1 MAVQNFLSGGY
12 YGKLGNTVGQRWKNK
27 RTIRAYVIPANP
39 RTEKQQK
46 NRGNFGE
53 CTAKAQLALQ
63 MNYNTTLFNS
73 TTASAWNM
81 RMSTAR
87 QLQKDGKQ
95 GLDLIP
101 LCPISFT
108 PTYIITD
115 ISNVQRTNDAYYTA
129 NVEGTLP
136 SVQRSLSILVQKQNE
151 QTSETLGEFLFRG
164 GFVPGEPNTIKI
176 YNNGISL
183 TDAKIKIRVV
193 SNDETVTSDM
203 ILSQELSIG
212 ASGKQTVYLDFSNNN
227 VSRTDNEIT
236 ITSQTPSEVTVDNIV
251 GEQVTVVKGGQLV
264 TKAPESMSIIDNGG
278 FFALRIVV
286 DNDSDINKAFFGLY
300 CDVSFTDFSLESEKK
315 IYKVRDNRVEIS
327 ENNPTYT
334 ITSYTVD
341 EPDDDTVQA
350 AFHFN
355 EGLPIFGAFS
365 GSLLCGAYVAAYVDN
380 MDCTFAAMSRVG
392 NTSFTVASK
401 TKVFP
406 AKNTTCQIQFA
417 GKTIDMLGVKYTFA
431 AFTANYNNKKTFVDL
446 TDKQIFVNGV
456 PGGADAYVVKDEG
469 GNISSIE
476 STEIN
481 IRTIKLVDKSLASYT
496 INGCQNIQLS
506 LLFGAKVYSSSDI
519 DTENCYLYPA
529 NPDFDEVDAIA
540 LKFLFDFG
548 QGYTDIESV
557 ATFSFSKAD
566 PNADSYLAG
575 DNLPFP
581 IKINP
586 DFTFS
591 K

>member
-12 YGKLGNTVGQRWKNK
+12 YGKLGDTVGQRWKNK
-27 RTIRAYVIPANP
+27 RTVRAYVIPANP

-115 ISNVQRTNDAYYTA
+115 ISNLQRTNDAYYTA

-164 GFVPGEPNTIKI
+164 DFLPGEPNTIKI

-183 TDAKIKIRVV
+183 TDAKTKIRVV
-193 SNDETVTSDM
+193 SNDETISSDM

-264 TKAPESMSIIDNGG
+264 TKAPKSMSIVDNGG
-278 FFALRIVV
+278 FFAIRIVV
-286 DNDSDINKAFFGLY
+286 DDDSDINKAFFGLY
-300 CDVSFTDFSLESEKK
+300 CDISFGDFSLESEKK

-327 ENNPTYT
+327 EDNPAYT

-350 AFHFN
+350 VFHFN

-365 GSLLCGAYVAAYVDN
+365 GSLSCSAYVAAYVDN
-380 MDCTFAAMSRVG
+380 VDCTFAAMSRVG

-446 TDKQIFVNGV
+446 TDKQIFVNDGRSV
-456 PGGADAYVVKDEG
+456 AIVNLVKDG
-469 GNISSIE
+469 NGNI
-476 STEIN
+476 TN
-481 IRTIKLVDKSLASYT
+481 IVNAELSLVTIKLSDNVYTSLS
-496 INGCQNIQLS
+496 INGSQNIKLT
-506 LLFGAKVYSSSDI
+506 LLIGAMIYSSSAMFNESAVINAADPDMGTPDSMSLFFDYDYTLDPT
-519 DTENCYLYPA
+519 DTENLY
-529 NPDFDEVDAIA
+529 
-540 LKFLFDFG
+540 
-548 QGYTDIESV
+548 
-557 ATFSFSKAD
+557 TFSLSKAD
-566 PNADSYLAG
+566 ENADSYLAG
-575 DNLPFP
+575 DDIPFP

-586 DFTFS
+586 NSTFN

>member
-53 CTAKAQLALQ
+53 CTAKSQLALQ

-115 ISNVQRTNDAYYTA
+115 IYNVQKINDTYYVA

-164 GFVPGEPNTIKI
+164 DFVPGEPNTIKI

-203 ILSQELSIG
+203 ILSQELSIR
-212 ASGKQTVYLDFSNNN
+212 AAGKQTVYLDFSNNN
-227 VSRTDNEIT
+227 VSRTDNVIT
-236 ITSQTPSEVTVDNIV
+236 ITSQTASEVTVNNIV

-278 FFALRIVV
+278 FFAIRIVA
-286 DNDSDINKAFFGLY
+286 DNDTDINKAFFGLY
-300 CDVSFTDFSLESEKK
+300 CDISFTDFSLESEKK

-350 AFHFN
+350 IFHFN

-365 GSLLCGAYVAAYVDN
+365 GSLSCGAYVAAYVDN
-380 MDCTFAAMSRVG
+380 VDCTFAAMSRVG

-446 TDKQIFVNGV
+446 TDKQIFVNDGRSV
-456 PGGADAYVVKDEG
+456 AIVNLVKDG
-469 GNISSIE
+469 NGNITNIVN
-476 STEIN
+476 TELSLV
-481 IRTIKLVDKSLASYT
+481 TIKLSDNEYTSLA
-496 INGCQNIQLS
+496 INGSQNIKLT
-506 LLFGAKVYSSSDI
+506 LLIGAMTYSSSAMFNETNVINAADPGMGTPDSMSLFFDYDYTLDPT
-519 DTENCYLYPA
+519 DTENLY
-529 NPDFDEVDAIA
+529 
-540 LKFLFDFG
+540 
-548 QGYTDIESV
+548 
-557 ATFSFSKAD
+557 TFSLSKAD
-566 PNADSYLAG
+566 ENADSYLAG
-575 DNLPFP
+575 DDIPFP

-586 DFTFS
+586 NSSFN

>member
-136 SVQRSLSILVQKQNE
+136 SVQRSLSILIQKQNA

-164 GFVPGEPNTIKI
+164 DFVPGEPNTIKI
-176 YNNGISL
+176 YNSGISL

-193 SNDETVTSDM
+193 SNDETATSDM
-203 ILSQELSIG
+203 ILSQELSIV

-227 VSRTDNEIT
+227 VSRTGNEIT
-236 ITSQTPSEVTVDNIV
+236 ITSRTPSEVTVNNIV
-251 GEQVTVVKGGQLV
+251 GEQVTVVKSGQLV
-264 TKAPESMSIIDNGG
+264 TKAPESMSIINNGA
-278 FFALRIVV
+278 FFAIRIVV

-300 CDVSFTDFSLESEKK
+300 CDISFTDFSLESEKK
-315 IYKVRDNRVEIS
+315 IYKVRDNRVEMS

-341 EPDDDTVQA
+341 EPDDDTMQA

-365 GSLLCGAYVAAYVDN
+365 GSLSCGAYVAAYVDN
-380 MDCTFAAMSRVG
+380 VDCTFAAMSRVG

-446 TDKQIFVNGV
+446 TDKQIFVNNGRSV
-456 PGGADAYVVKDEG
+456 AIVSLIKDG
-469 GNISSIE
+469 NGNI
-476 STEIN
+476 TN
-481 IRTIKLVDKSLASYT
+481 IVNAELSLITIKLSDNEYTSLA
-496 INGCQNIQLS
+496 INGSQNIKLT
-506 LLFGAKVYSSSDI
+506 LLMGAMVYSSSAMFN
-519 DTENCYLYPA
+519 ENAVINAADPGMGT
-529 NPDFDEVDAIA
+529 PDSMSLFFDYDYT
-540 LKFLFDFG
+540 LDP
-548 QGYTDIESV
+548 TDIENV
-557 ATFSFSKAD
+557 YIFSLSKAD
-566 PNADSYLAG
+566 ENADSYLAG
-575 DNLPFP
+575 DDLPFP

-586 DFTFS
+586 NFTFS

>member
-12 YGKLGNTVGQRWKNK
+12 YGKLGDTVGQRWKNK
-27 RTIRAYVIPANP
+27 RTVRAYVIPANP

-115 ISNVQRTNDAYYTA
+115 ISNLQRTNDAYYTA

-164 GFVPGEPNTIKI
+164 DFLPGEPNTIKI

-183 TDAKIKIRVV
+183 TDAKTKIRVV
-193 SNDETVTSDM
+193 SNDETISSDM

-264 TKAPESMSIIDNGG
+264 TKAPKSMSIVDNGG
-278 FFALRIVV
+278 FFAIRIVV
-286 DNDSDINKAFFGLY
+286 DDDSDINKAFFGLY
-300 CDVSFTDFSLESEKK
+300 CDISFGDFSLESEKK

-327 ENNPTYT
+327 EDNPAYT

-350 AFHFN
+350 VFHFN

-365 GSLLCGAYVAAYVDN
+365 GSLSCSAYVAAYVDN
-380 MDCTFAAMSRVG
+380 VDCTFAAMSRVG

-446 TDKQIFVNGV
+446 TDKQIFVNDGRSV
-456 PGGADAYVVKDEG
+456 AIVNLVKDG
-469 GNISSIE
+469 NGNI
-476 STEIN
+476 TN
-481 IRTIKLVDKSLASYT
+481 IVNAELSLVTIKLSDNVYTSLS
-496 INGCQNIQLS
+496 INGSQNIKLT
-506 LLFGAKVYSSSDI
+506 LLIGAMIYSSSAMFNESAVINAADPGMGTPDSMSLFFDYDYTLDPT
-519 DTENCYLYPA
+519 DTENMY
-529 NPDFDEVDAIA
+529 
-540 LKFLFDFG
+540 
-548 QGYTDIESV
+548 
-557 ATFSFSKAD
+557 TFSLSKAD
-566 PNADSYLAG
+566 ENADSYLAG
-575 DNLPFP
+575 DDIPFP

-586 DFTFS
+586 NSTFN

>member
-53 CTAKAQLALQ
+53 CTSKAQLALQ

-108 PTYIITD
+108 PTYVITD
-115 ISNVQRTNDAYYTA
+115 ISNVQKTNDTYYTA

-164 GFVPGEPNTIKI
+164 DFVPGEPNTIKI

-193 SNDETVTSDM
+193 SNDETVSSDM

-236 ITSQTPSEVTVDNIV
+236 ITSQTPSEATVNNIV

-264 TKAPESMSIIDNGG
+264 TKAPKSMSIVDNGG
-278 FFALRIVV
+278 FFAIRIVV
-286 DNDSDINKAFFGLY
+286 DDDSDINKAFFGLY
-300 CDVSFTDFSLESEKK
+300 CDISFGDFSMESEKK

-327 ENNPTYT
+327 EDNPAYT

-350 AFHFN
+350 VFHYN

-365 GSLLCGAYVAAYVDN
+365 GSLSCGAYVAAYVDN
-380 MDCTFAAMSRVG
+380 VDCTFAAMSRVG

-431 AFTANYNNKKTFVDL
+431 AFTANYANKKTFVDL
-446 TDKQIFVNGV
+446 TDKQIFVNGE
-456 PGGADAYVVKDEG
+456 PSGAFACVVKDG
-469 GNISSIE
+469 SGNISSVE
-476 STEIN
+476 STELN
-481 IRTIKLVDKSLASYT
+481 IRTIKLVDKSLAAYT

-529 NPDFDEVDAIA
+529 DPDFGEVDAIT
-540 LKFLFDFG
+540 LKFFFNFG
-548 QGYTDIESV
+548 QEYTNIESV
-557 ATFSFSKAD
+557 ATFSLSKAD

-575 DNLPFP
+575 VDLPFP

>member
-12 YGKLGNTVGQRWKNK
+12 YGKLGDTVGQRWKNK
-27 RTIRAYVIPANP
+27 RTVRAYVIPANP

-115 ISNVQRTNDAYYTA
+115 ISNLQRTNDAYYTA
-129 NVEGTLP
+129 NVEGNLP

-164 GFVPGEPNTIKI
+164 DFLPGEPNTIKI

-183 TDAKIKIRVV
+183 TDAKIKIRIV
-193 SNDETVTSDM
+193 SNDETISSDM

-236 ITSQTPSEVTVDNIV
+236 ITSQTPSEVTVNNIV
-251 GEQVTVVKGGQLV
+251 GEQATVVKGGQLV
-264 TKAPESMSIIDNGG
+264 TKAPESMSIVDNGG
-278 FFALRIVV
+278 FFAIRILV

-300 CDVSFTDFSLESEKK
+300 CDISFGDFSMESEKK
-315 IYKVRDNRVEIS
+315 IYRIRDNRVEIS
-327 ENNPTYT
+327 EDNPTYT

-350 AFHFN
+350 VFHFN

-380 MDCTFAAMSRVG
+380 VDCTFAAMSRVG

-431 AFTANYNNKKTFVDL
+431 AFTANYSNKKTFVDL
-446 TDKQIFVNGV
+446 TDKQIFVNDGRSV
-456 PGGADAYVVKDEG
+456 AMVNLVKDG
-469 GNISSIE
+469 NGNI
-476 STEIN
+476 TN
-481 IRTIKLVDKSLASYT
+481 IVNAELSLVTIKLSDNEYTSLA
-496 INGCQNIQLS
+496 INGSQNIKLT
-506 LLFGAKVYSSSDI
+506 LLIGAMIYSSSEMFNENAVIDAADPDMGTPDSMSLFFDYDYQLDPT
-519 DTENCYLYPA
+519 DTENLY
-529 NPDFDEVDAIA
+529 
-540 LKFLFDFG
+540 
-548 QGYTDIESV
+548 
-557 ATFSFSKAD
+557 TFSLSKAD
-566 PNADSYLAG
+566 ENADSYLAG
-575 DNLPFP
+575 DDIPFP

-586 DFTFS
+586 NSTFNN
-591 K
+591 

>member
-108 PTYIITD
+108 PTYVITD
-115 ISNVQRTNDAYYTA
+115 VSNIKKTDDTYYTA
-129 NVEGTLP
+129 DVVGTLP
-136 SVQRSLSILVQKQNE
+136 GVQRSLSILVQKQNE

-164 GFVPGEPNTIKI
+164 DFMPGEPNTIKI

-183 TDAKIKIRVV
+183 TDAKIKIRIV

-227 VSRTDNEIT
+227 VSRTDNVIT
-236 ITSQTPSEVTVDNIV
+236 ITSQTASEVTVDTVV

-264 TKAPESMSIIDNGG
+264 TKTPESMSIIDNGG
-278 FFALRIVV
+278 FFALSIVV

-300 CDVSFTDFSLESEKK
+300 SDISFGDFSLESEKK
-315 IYKVRDNRVEIS
+315 IYRIRDNRVEIS

-334 ITSYTVD
+334 IASYTVD
-341 EPDDDTVQA
+341 EPTDDTVQA
-350 AFHFN
+350 VFHFN

-365 GSLLCGAYVAAYVDN
+365 GSLSCGAYVAAYVDN
-380 MDCTFAAMSRVG
+380 VDCTFAAMSRVG

-431 AFTANYNNKKTFVDL
+431 AFSANYANKKTFVDL
-446 TDKQIFVNGV
+446 TDKQIFVNDGRSV
-456 PGGADAYVVKDEG
+456 AIASLIKDG
-469 GNISSIE
+469 NGNITNVVNAELSLITTKLSDNTYT
-476 STEIN
+476 SLAIN
-481 IRTIKLVDKSLASYT
+481 GSQNIKLTLP
-496 INGCQNIQLS
+496 I
-506 LLFGAKVYSSSDI
+506 GAKVYSSSEMFNENAVINAADPDMGTPDSMSLFFDYDYTLDPT
-519 DTENCYLYPA
+519 DTENLY
-529 NPDFDEVDAIA
+529 
-540 LKFLFDFG
+540 
-548 QGYTDIESV
+548 
-557 ATFSFSKAD
+557 TFSLSKAD
-566 PNADSYLAG
+566 ENADSYLAG
-575 DNLPFP
+575 DDLPFP
-581 IKINP
+581 IKIDPN
-586 DFTFS
+586 FTFS

>member
-115 ISNVQRTNDAYYTA
+115 ISNVQRTNDTYYTA

-164 GFVPGEPNTIKI
+164 DFVPGEPNTIKI

-236 ITSQTPSEVTVDNIV
+236 ITSQTPSEVTVNNIV

-278 FFALRIVV
+278 FFAIRIVV

-300 CDVSFTDFSLESEKK
+300 CDISFGDFSMESEKK

-327 ENNPTYT
+327 ENDPAYT

-380 MDCTFAAMSRVG
+380 VDCTFAAMSRVG

-446 TDKQIFVNGV
+446 TDKQIFVNGE
-456 PGGADAYVVKDEG
+456 PGGANAYVIKDG
-469 GNISSIE
+469 SGNISSVE

-481 IRTIKLVDKSLASYT
+481 IRTIKLVDKSKAAYT

-519 DTENCYLYPA
+519 DTETCYLYPA
-529 NPDFDEVDAIA
+529 DPDFGEVDAIA
-540 LKFLFDFG
+540 LKFLFDFE

-575 DNLPFP
+575 DDLPFP

-586 DFTFS
+586 NFTFS

>member
-108 PTYIITD
+108 PTYVITD
-115 ISNVQRTNDAYYTA
+115 VSNIKKTDDTYYTA
-129 NVEGTLP
+129 DVVGTLP
-136 SVQRSLSILVQKQNE
+136 GVQRSLSILIQKQNE

-164 GFVPGEPNTIKI
+164 DFMPGEPNTIKI

-183 TDAKIKIRVV
+183 TDAKIKIRIV
-193 SNDETVTSDM
+193 SNDETVTTDM

-227 VSRTDNEIT
+227 LLREDNVIT
-236 ITSQTPSEVTVDNIV
+236 ITSQTASEVTVDTVV

-264 TKAPESMSIIDNGG
+264 TKTPKSMSIINNGG
-278 FFALRIVV
+278 FFALSIVV
-286 DNDSDINKAFFGLY
+286 DDDSDINKAFFGLY
-300 CDVSFTDFSLESEKK
+300 CDVSFSDFSLESEKK
-315 IYKVRDNRVEIS
+315 IYRIRDNRVEIS

-334 ITSYTVD
+334 VASYTVD

-350 AFHFN
+350 VFHFN

-365 GSLLCGAYVAAYVDN
+365 GSLSCGAYVAAYVDN
-380 MDCTFAAMSRVG
+380 VDCTFAAMSRVG

-417 GKTIDMLGVKYTFA
+417 GKTIEMLGVKYTFA
-431 AFTANYNNKKTFVDL
+431 AFSANYANKKTFVDL
-446 TDKQIFVNGV
+446 TDKQIFVS
-456 PGGADAYVVKDEG
+456 GGQGAALTYVVADG
-469 GNISSIE
+469 SGNVNAIE
-476 STEIN
+476 KSEPN
-481 IRTIKLVDKSLASYT
+481 LRTIKLVDNSKEAWL

-506 LLFGAKVYSSSDI
+506 LLFGAKVFSSSDI

-529 NPDFDEVDAIA
+529 DPNFDQVDNIA
-540 LKFLFDFG
+540 LSFFFDW
-548 QGYTDIESV
+548 QQTHTNIESV
-557 ATFSFSKAD
+557 VTFSFSKAD
-566 PNADSYLAG
+566 PNADSYING
-575 DNLPFP
+575 DDLPFP

-586 DFTFS
+586 AFTYS
-591 K
+591 E

>member
-27 RTIRAYVIPANP
+27 RTVRAYVIPANP

-115 ISNVQRTNDAYYTA
+115 ISNIQRTNDAYYTA

-164 GFVPGEPNTIKI
+164 DFIPGEQNTVKI

-193 SNDETVTSDM
+193 SNDETISSDM
-203 ILSQELSIG
+203 ILSQELSIV

-227 VSRTDNEIT
+227 VLRTGNEIT
-236 ITSQTPSEVTVDNIV
+236 ITSQTPSEVTVNNIV

-264 TKAPESMSIIDNGG
+264 TKAPKSMSVVDNGG
-278 FFALRIVV
+278 FFAIRIVV
-286 DNDSDINKAFFGLY
+286 DDDNDINKAFFGLY
-300 CDVSFTDFSLESEKK
+300 CDISFGDFSMESEKK

-327 ENNPTYT
+327 ENNPAYT

-350 AFHFN
+350 VFHFN

-365 GSLLCGAYVAAYVDN
+365 GSLSCGAYVAAYVGN
-380 MDCTFAAMSRVG
+380 VDCTFAAMSRVG

-446 TDKQIFVNGV
+446 TDKQIFVNDGRSV
-456 PGGADAYVVKDEG
+456 AIVNLVKDG
-469 GNISSIE
+469 NGNI
-476 STEIN
+476 TN
-481 IRTIKLVDKSLASYT
+481 IVDAELSLVTIKLSDNEYTSLA
-496 INGCQNIQLS
+496 INGSQNIKLT
-506 LLFGAKVYSSSDI
+506 LLIGAMVYSSSEMFNENAVISAADPDMGTPDSMSLFFDYDYTLDPT
-519 DTENCYLYPA
+519 DTENIY
-529 NPDFDEVDAIA
+529 
-540 LKFLFDFG
+540 
-548 QGYTDIESV
+548 
-557 ATFSFSKAD
+557 TFSLSKANE
-566 PNADSYLAG
+566 NADSYLAG
-575 DNLPFP
+575 DDIPFP

-586 DFTFS
+586 NSAFN

>member
-12 YGKLGNTVGQRWKNK
+12 YGKLGDTVGQRWKNK

-115 ISNVQRTNDAYYTA
+115 ISNIQRTNDAYYTA

-164 GFVPGEPNTIKI
+164 DFVPGEQNTIKI

-264 TKAPESMSIIDNGG
+264 TKAPKSMSVVDNGG
-278 FFALRIVV
+278 FFAIKIVV
-286 DNDSDINKAFFGLY
+286 DDDNDINKAFFGLY
-300 CDVSFTDFSLESEKK
+300 CDVSFGDFSMESEKK

-350 AFHFN
+350 VFHFN

-380 MDCTFAAMSRVG
+380 VDCTFAAMSRVG

-446 TDKQIFVNGV
+446 TEKQIFVNDGRSV
-456 PGGADAYVVKDEG
+456 AIVNLVKDG
-469 GNISSIE
+469 NGNI
-476 STEIN
+476 TN
-481 IRTIKLVDKSLASYT
+481 IVNAELSLVTIKLSDNKYTSLS
-496 INGCQNIQLS
+496 INGSQNIKLT
-506 LLFGAKVYSSSDI
+506 LLIGAMIYSSSEMFNENAVIDAADTDMGTPDSMSLFFDYDYTLDPT
-519 DTENCYLYPA
+519 DTENMY
-529 NPDFDEVDAIA
+529 
-540 LKFLFDFG
+540 
-548 QGYTDIESV
+548 
-557 ATFSFSKAD
+557 TFSLSKAD
-566 PNADSYLAG
+566 ENADSYLAG
-575 DNLPFP
+575 DDIPFP

-586 DFTFS
+586 NSAFN

>member
-1 MAVQNFLSGGY
+1 
-12 YGKLGNTVGQRWKNK
+12 
-27 RTIRAYVIPANP
+27 
-39 RTEKQQK
+39 
-46 NRGNFGE
+46 
-53 CTAKAQLALQ
+53 

-115 ISNVQRTNDAYYTA
+115 ISNVQRINDTYYAA

-136 SVQRSLSILVQKQNE
+136 SVQRSLSILVQKENA

-164 GFVPGEPNTIKI
+164 DFVPGEPNTIKI

-203 ILSQELSIG
+203 ILSQELSIV
-212 ASGKQTVYLDFSNNN
+212 ASSKQTVYLDFSNNN
-227 VSRTDNEIT
+227 VSRTGNEIT
-236 ITSQTPSEVTVDNIV
+236 ITSKTPSEVTVNNIV

-264 TKAPESMSIIDNGG
+264 TKAPESMSIINNGA
-278 FFALRIVV
+278 FFAIRIVV

-300 CDVSFTDFSLESEKK
+300 CDISFTDFSLESEKK
-315 IYKVRDNRVEIS
+315 IYKVRDNRVEVS

-350 AFHFN
+350 IFHFN

-365 GSLLCGAYVAAYVDN
+365 GSLSCGAYVAAYVDN
-380 MDCTFAAMSRVG
+380 VDCTFAAMSRVG
-392 NTSFTVASK
+392 NTSFTVQSK

-431 AFTANYNNKKTFVDL
+431 AFTANYSNKKTFVDL
-446 TDKQIFVNGV
+446 TDKQIFVNNGISAAIV
-456 PGGADAYVVKDEG
+456 NLIKDG
-469 GNISSIE
+469 NGNI
-476 STEIN
+476 TN
-481 IRTIKLVDKSLASYT
+481 IVDAELSLVTIKLSDNVYTSLS
-496 INGCQNIQLS
+496 INGSQNIKLT
-506 LLFGAKVYSSSDI
+506 LLIGAMTYSSSQMFN
-519 DTENCYLYPA
+519 ENA
-529 NPDFDEVDAIA
+529 VINAADPDMGTPDSMSLFFDYDYT
-540 LKFLFDFG
+540 LDP
-548 QGYTDIESV
+548 TDIENV
-557 ATFSFSKAD
+557 YTFSLSKAD
-566 PNADSYLAG
+566 ENADSYLAG
-575 DNLPFP
+575 DDIPFP

-586 DFTFS
+586 NSTFN

>member
-12 YGKLGNTVGQRWKNK
+12 YGKLGDTVGQRWKNK

-108 PTYIITD
+108 PQYIITD
-115 ISNVQRTNDAYYTA
+115 ISNIQRAGDTHYTA

-136 SVQRSLSILVQKQNE
+136 SVQRSLSVLVQKQNE

-164 GFVPGEPNTIKI
+164 DFVPGEPNTIKI

-193 SNDETVTSDM
+193 SNDETISSDM

-236 ITSQTPSEVTVDNIV
+236 ITSQTPSEVTVNNIV

-264 TKAPESMSIIDNGG
+264 TKAPKSMSVVDNGG
-278 FFALRIVV
+278 FFAIKIVV
-286 DNDSDINKAFFGLY
+286 DDDNDINKAFFGLY
-300 CDVSFTDFSLESEKK
+300 CDISFGDFSMESEKK

-334 ITSYTVD
+334 IMSYTVD
-341 EPDDDTVQA
+341 EPGDDTVQA

-380 MDCTFAAMSRVG
+380 VDCTFAAMSRVG

-406 AKNTTCQIQFA
+406 AKNTTCQIQFT
-417 GKTIDMLGVKYTFA
+417 GKTIEMLGVKYTFA

-446 TDKQIFVNGV
+446 TDKQIFINGE
-456 PGGADAYVVKDEG
+456 PGSASANVVKDSG

-476 STEIN
+476 STEVN
-481 IRTIKLVDKSLASYT
+481 IRTIKLVDKSQVVYT

-506 LLFGAKVYSSSDI
+506 LLFGAMVYSSSDI

-529 NPDFDEVDAIA
+529 DPNFDEVDAIN
-540 LKFLFDFG
+540 LKFFFNFG
-548 QGYTDIESV
+548 QEYTDIEPV

-575 DNLPFP
+575 DGLPFP

-586 DFTFS
+586 NFTFS

>member
-12 YGKLGNTVGQRWKNK
+12 YGKLGDTVGQRWKNK
-27 RTIRAYVIPANP
+27 RTVRAYVIPANP

-115 ISNVQRTNDAYYTA
+115 ISNLQRTDDAYYTA

-151 QTSETLGEFLFRG
+151 QASETLGEFLFRG
-164 GFVPGEPNTIKI
+164 DFVPGEPNTIKI

-193 SNDETVTSDM
+193 SNDETITSDM
-203 ILSQELSIG
+203 ILSQELAIG
-212 ASGKQTVYLDFSNNN
+212 TSGKQTVYLDFSNNN
-227 VSRTDNEIT
+227 ISRTGNEIT
-236 ITSQTPSEVTVDNIV
+236 ITSKTASETTVDTIV
-251 GEQVTVVKGGQLV
+251 DQQVTVVKGGQLV
-264 TKAPESMSIIDNGG
+264 TKAPESMSIVDNGG
-278 FFALRIVV
+278 FFAIRIVV

-300 CDVSFTDFSLESEKK
+300 CDISFGDFSLESEKK
-315 IYKVRDNRVEIS
+315 IYRVRDNRVEIS
-327 ENNPTYT
+327 EDNPTYS
-334 ITSYTVD
+334 IMSYTVD

-365 GSLLCGAYVAAYVDN
+365 GSLSCGAYVAAYVDN
-380 MDCTFAAMSRVG
+380 VDCTFAAMSRVG

-417 GKTIDMLGVKYTFA
+417 GKTIEMLGVKYTFA
-431 AFTANYNNKKTFVDL
+431 AFNANYNNKKTFVDL

-456 PGGADAYVVKDEG
+456 PGGASANVVKDES

-481 IRTIKLVDKSLASYT
+481 IRTIKLVDKSLATYAV
-496 INGCQNIQLS
+496 NGCQNIQLS
-506 LLFGAKVYSSSDI
+506 LMFGAKVYSSSDI

-529 NPDFDEVDAIA
+529 DLDFDEVDAIN
-540 LKFLFDFG
+540 LKFFFDWG
-548 QGYTDIESV
+548 QGYTDVESV

-566 PNADSYLAG
+566 PNADSYIDG
-575 DNLPFP
+575 DDLPFP

-586 DFTFS
+586 NFTFS

>member
-12 YGKLGNTVGQRWKNK
+12 YGKLGDTVGQRWKNK

-108 PTYIITD
+108 PQYIITD
-115 ISNVQRTNDAYYTA
+115 ISNIQRADDTHYTA

-136 SVQRSLSILVQKQNE
+136 SVQRSLSVLVQKQNE

-164 GFVPGEPNTIKI
+164 DFVPGEQNTIKI
-176 YNNGISL
+176 YNNGIPL

-193 SNDETVTSDM
+193 SNDETETTDM

-212 ASGKQTVYLDFSNNN
+212 TSGKQTVYLDFSNNN
-227 VSRTDNEIT
+227 VSRTGNEIT
-236 ITSQTPSEVTVDNIV
+236 ITSQTASEVTVNTITD
-251 GEQVTVVKGGQLV
+251 GQVTVVKGGQLV
-264 TKAPESMSIIDNGG
+264 TKAPESVSIIDNGG
-278 FFALRIVV
+278 FFAIRILV

-315 IYKVRDNRVEIS
+315 IYKVTDNRVEIS
-327 ENNPTYT
+327 ESDPTYT

-350 AFHFN
+350 VFHFN
-355 EGLPIFGAFS
+355 EGAPIFGAFS

-380 MDCTFAAMSRVG
+380 LDCTFAAMSRVG

-431 AFTANYNNKKTFVDL
+431 AFTANYSNKKTFVDL
-446 TDKQIFVNGV
+446 TDKQIFVNDERNI
-456 PGGADAYVVKDEG
+456 AFTKVVKDSG
-469 GNISSIE
+469 GNITNIVDSELQLITTKLSDNTNMPLSING
-476 STEIN
+476 SQN
-481 IRTIKLVDKSLASYT
+481 IKLT
-496 INGCQNIQLS
+496 
-506 LLFGAKVYSSSDI
+506 LLIGEMVYSSSQMFN
-519 DTENCYLYPA
+519 ENASITAADPDMSSPDVMSLY
-529 NPDFDEVDAIA
+529 FDYDYN
-540 LKFLFDFG
+540 LD
-548 QGYTDIESV
+548 YTDEETIY
-557 ATFSFSKAD
+557 TFSLSKAD
-566 PNADSYLAG
+566 PNADSYIAG
-575 DNLPFP
+575 DDIPFP

-586 DFTFS
+586 NFTFGN
-591 K
+591 

>member
-12 YGKLGNTVGQRWKNK
+12 YGKLGDTVGQRWKNK

-115 ISNVQRTNDAYYTA
+115 ISNIQRTNDTYYTA
-129 NVEGTLP
+129 NVEGNLP

-164 GFVPGEPNTIKI
+164 DFVPGEPNTIKI
-176 YNNGISL
+176 YNNDISL
-183 TDAKIKIRVV
+183 TDAKIKIRIV
-193 SNDETVTSDM
+193 SNDETISSDM
-203 ILSQELSIG
+203 ILSQELSIR
-212 ASGKQTVYLDFSNNN
+212 ASGKQTVYLDFNNNN

-236 ITSQTPSEVTVDNIV
+236 ITSQTASETTVDTIV
-251 GEQVTVVKGGQLV
+251 GQQVTVVKGGNIV
-264 TKAPESMSIIDNGG
+264 TKTPESVSVINNGG

-286 DNDSDINKAFFGLY
+286 DNDSDINKAFFGMF
-300 CDVSFTDFSLESEKK
+300 CDISFTDFSLESEKK
-315 IYKVRDNRVEIS
+315 IYKISDNRVEIS
-327 ENNPTYT
+327 EDNPAYT

-350 AFHFN
+350 TFHFN
-355 EGLPIFGAFS
+355 EGSPIFGAFS
-365 GSLLCGAYVAAYVDN
+365 GSLSCGAYVAAYVDN
-380 MDCTFAAMSRVG
+380 VDCTFAAMSRVG

-417 GKTIDMLGVKYTFA
+417 GKTIDMYGVKYTFA

-446 TDKQIFVNGV
+446 TDKQIFVNDGRSV
-456 PGGADAYVVKDEG
+456 AMVNLIKDG
-469 GNISSIE
+469 NGNITNIVNAELSLVTTKLSDNE
-476 STEIN
+476 YTSLAIN
-481 IRTIKLVDKSLASYT
+481 GSQNIKLT
-496 INGCQNIQLS
+496 
-506 LLFGAKVYSSSDI
+506 LLIGAMIYSSSEMFNENAVINAADPGMGTPDSMSLFFDYDYTLDPT
-519 DTENCYLYPA
+519 DTENLY
-529 NPDFDEVDAIA
+529 
-540 LKFLFDFG
+540 
-548 QGYTDIESV
+548 
-557 ATFSFSKAD
+557 TFSLSKAD
-566 PNADSYLAG
+566 ENADSYLAG
-575 DNLPFP
+575 DDLTFP

-586 DFTFS
+586 NFTFS

>member
-27 RTIRAYVIPANP
+27 RTVRAYVIPANP

-115 ISNVQRTNDAYYTA
+115 ISNVQRTNDTYYTA
-129 NVEGTLP
+129 NAEGNLP

-164 GFVPGEPNTIKI
+164 DFVPGEPNTIKI

-193 SNDETVTSDM
+193 SNDETVSSDM

-227 VSRTDNEIT
+227 VARTGNEIT
-236 ITSQTPSEVTVDNIV
+236 ITSQTPSEVTVDTIV
-251 GEQVTVVKGGQLV
+251 DQQVTVIKGGNVV
-264 TKAPESMSIIDNGG
+264 TKTPESVSIIDNGG
-278 FFALRIVV
+278 FFAIRIVV
-286 DNDSDINKAFFGLY
+286 DNDNNIDKAFFGLY
-300 CDVSFTDFSLESEKK
+300 CDISFTDLSLESEKK

-327 ENNPTYT
+327 EDNPAYT

-350 AFHFN
+350 VFHFN
-355 EGLPIFGAFS
+355 EGSPIFGAFS
-365 GSLLCGAYVAAYVDN
+365 GSLSCGAYVAAYVDN
-380 MDCTFAAMSRVG
+380 VDCTFAAMSRVG

-417 GKTIDMLGVKYTFA
+417 GKTIDMYGVKYTFA

-446 TDKQIFVNGV
+446 TDKQIFVNDGRSV
-456 PGGADAYVVKDEG
+456 AIVNLVKD
-469 GNISSIE
+469 GNS
-476 STEIN
+476 N
-481 IRTIKLVDKSLASYT
+481 ITNIVDAELSLVTIKLSDNKVTSLA
-496 INGCQNIQLS
+496 INGSQNIKLTLLIGAMIYPSSGMFNENAVIDAADPDMGTPDSMS
-506 LLFGAKVYSSSDI
+506 LFFDYDYTLTPT
-519 DTENCYLYPA
+519 DTENLY
-529 NPDFDEVDAIA
+529 
-540 LKFLFDFG
+540 
-548 QGYTDIESV
+548 
-557 ATFSFSKAD
+557 TFSLSKANE
-566 PNADSYLAG
+566 NADSYLAG
-575 DNLPFP
+575 DGLPFP

-586 DFTFS
+586 NFTFS

>member
-115 ISNVQRTNDAYYTA
+115 ISNVQRTNDTYYTA

-164 GFVPGEPNTIKI
+164 DFVPGEPNTIKI

-236 ITSQTPSEVTVDNIV
+236 ITSQTPSEVTVNNIV

-278 FFALRIVV
+278 FFAIRIVV

-300 CDVSFTDFSLESEKK
+300 CDISFGDFSMESEKK

-327 ENNPTYT
+327 ENDPAYT

-380 MDCTFAAMSRVG
+380 VDCTFAAMSRVG

-446 TDKQIFVNGV
+446 TDKQIFVNGE
-456 PGGADAYVVKDEG
+456 PGGANAYVIKDG
-469 GNISSIE
+469 SGNISSVE

-481 IRTIKLVDKSLASYT
+481 IRTIKLVDKSKAAYT

-519 DTENCYLYPA
+519 DTETCYLYPA
-529 NPDFDEVDAIA
+529 DPDFGEVDAIA
-540 LKFLFDFG
+540 LKFLFDFE

-557 ATFSFSKAD
+557 ATFSLSKAD

-575 DNLPFP
+575 DDLPFP

-586 DFTFS
+586 NFTFS

>member
-12 YGKLGNTVGQRWKNK
+12 YGKLGDTVGQRWKNK

-115 ISNVQRTNDAYYTA
+115 ISNIQRTNDTYYTA
-129 NVEGTLP
+129 NVEGNLP

-164 GFVPGEPNTIKI
+164 DFMPGEPNTIKI
-176 YNNGISL
+176 YNNDISL
-183 TDAKIKIRVV
+183 TDAKIKIRIV
-193 SNDETVTSDM
+193 SNDETISSDM
-203 ILSQELSIG
+203 ILSQELSIR
-212 ASGKQTVYLDFSNNN
+212 ASGKQTVYLDFNNNN

-236 ITSQTPSEVTVDNIV
+236 ITSQTASETTVDTIV
-251 GEQVTVVKGGQLV
+251 GQQVTVVKGGNIV
-264 TKAPESMSIIDNGG
+264 TKTPESVSVINNGG

-286 DNDSDINKAFFGLY
+286 DNDSDINKAFFGMF
-300 CDVSFTDFSLESEKK
+300 CDISFTDFSLESEKK
-315 IYKVRDNRVEIS
+315 IYKISDNRVEIS
-327 ENNPTYT
+327 EDNPAYT

-350 AFHFN
+350 TFHFN
-355 EGLPIFGAFS
+355 EGSPIFGAFS
-365 GSLLCGAYVAAYVDN
+365 GSLSCGAYVAAYVDN
-380 MDCTFAAMSRVG
+380 VDCTFAAMSRVG

-417 GKTIDMLGVKYTFA
+417 GKTIDMYGVKYTFA

-446 TDKQIFVNGV
+446 TDKQIFVNDGRSV
-456 PGGADAYVVKDEG
+456 AMVNLIKDG
-469 GNISSIE
+469 NGNITNIVNAELSLVTTKLSDNE
-476 STEIN
+476 YTSLAIN
-481 IRTIKLVDKSLASYT
+481 GSQNIKLT
-496 INGCQNIQLS
+496 
-506 LLFGAKVYSSSDI
+506 LLIGAMIYSSSEMFNENAVINAADPGMGTPDSMSLFFDYDYTLDPT
-519 DTENCYLYPA
+519 DTENLY
-529 NPDFDEVDAIA
+529 
-540 LKFLFDFG
+540 
-548 QGYTDIESV
+548 
-557 ATFSFSKAD
+557 TFSLSKAD
-566 PNADSYLAG
+566 ENADSYLAG
-575 DNLPFP
+575 DDLTFP

-586 DFTFS
+586 NFTFS

>member
-12 YGKLGNTVGQRWKNK
+12 YGKLGDTVGQRWKNK

-115 ISNVQRTNDAYYTA
+115 ISNIQRADETHYTA

-151 QTSETLGEFLFRG
+151 QTSETLGEFLFKG
-164 GFVPGEPNTIKI
+164 DFVPGEPNTIKI

-183 TDAKIKIRVV
+183 TDAKIKIRIV
-193 SNDETVTSDM
+193 SNDETVSSDM

-212 ASGKQTVYLDFSNNN
+212 ASGKQTIYLDFSNNN

-264 TKAPESMSIIDNGG
+264 TKAPESMSVIDNGG

-327 ENNPTYT
+327 EDNPTYT
-334 ITSYTVD
+334 VMSYTVD

-350 AFHFN
+350 VFHFN

-365 GSLLCGAYVAAYVDN
+365 GSLSCGAYVAAYVDN
-380 MDCTFAAMSRVG
+380 VDCTFAAMSRVG

-446 TDKQIFVNGV
+446 TDKQIFINGE
-456 PGGADAYVVKDEG
+456 PGGASAKVVKDG
-469 GNISSIE
+469 SGNISSIE
-476 STEIN
+476 STEAN
-481 IRTIKLVDKSLASYT
+481 IRTIKLVDKSLAAYT

-506 LLFGAKVYSSSDI
+506 LLFGTKVYSSSDI

-529 NPDFDEVDAIA
+529 DPDFGEVDAIN
-540 LKFLFDFG
+540 LNFFFDWA

-557 ATFSFSKAD
+557 ATFSLSKAD

-586 DFTFS
+586 NFTFS

>member
-12 YGKLGNTVGQRWKNK
+12 YGKLGDTVGQRWKNK
-27 RTIRAYVIPANP
+27 RTVRAYVIPANP

-115 ISNVQRTNDAYYTA
+115 ISNVQRTNDTYYTA
-129 NVEGTLP
+129 NVEGNLP

-164 GFVPGEPNTIKI
+164 NFVPGEPNTIQI

-193 SNDETVTSDM
+193 SNDETIANDM
-203 ILSQELSIG
+203 ILSQELSIV

-251 GEQVTVVKGGQLV
+251 GEQVTVVKGGNIV
-264 TKAPESMSIIDNGG
+264 TKTPKSVSIIDNGG
-278 FFALRIVV
+278 LFALRIIV
-286 DNDSDINKAFFGLY
+286 DDDRDINKAFFGMF
-300 CDVSFTDFSLESEKK
+300 CDISFSDFSLESEKK

-327 ENNPTYT
+327 EDNPAYT

-350 AFHFN
+350 VFHFN
-355 EGLPIFGAFS
+355 EGSPVFGAFS
-365 GSLLCGAYVAAYVDN
+365 GSLSCGAYVAAYVDN
-380 MDCTFAAMSRVG
+380 VDCTFAAMSRVG

-417 GKTIDMLGVKYTFA
+417 GKTIDMYGVKYTFA
-431 AFTANYNNKKTFVDL
+431 AFSANYNNKKTFVDL
-446 TDKQIFVNGV
+446 TDKQIFVNDGRSV
-456 PGGADAYVVKDEG
+456 AIVNLVKDG
-469 GNISSIE
+469 NGNITNIVD
-476 STEIN
+476 TELSLV
-481 IRTIKLVDKSLASYT
+481 TIKLSDNKVTSLA
-496 INGCQNIQLS
+496 INGSQNIKLT
-506 LLFGAKVYSSSDI
+506 LLIGAMIYSSSEMFNENAVI
-519 DTENCYLYPA
+519 DAADPDMGTPDSMSLFFDYDYTLTPTNTESLY
-529 NPDFDEVDAIA
+529 
-540 LKFLFDFG
+540 
-548 QGYTDIESV
+548 
-557 ATFSFSKAD
+557 TFSLSKAD
-566 PNADSYLAG
+566 ENADSYLDG
-575 DNLPFP
+575 NDLQFP

-586 DFTFS
+586 NFTFS

>member
-12 YGKLGNTVGQRWKNK
+12 YGKLGDTVGQRWKNK

-108 PTYIITD
+108 PQYIITD
-115 ISNVQRTNDAYYTA
+115 ISNIQRADDTHYTA

-136 SVQRSLSILVQKQNE
+136 SVQRSLSVLVQKQNE

-164 GFVPGEPNTIKI
+164 DFVPGDPNTIKI

-193 SNDETVTSDM
+193 SNDETETTDM
-203 ILSQELSIG
+203 ILSQELTIR
-212 ASGKQTVYLDFSNNN
+212 ASGKQTVYIDFSNNN
-227 VSRTDNEIT
+227 VSRAGNEIT
-236 ITSQTPSEVTVDNIV
+236 ITSQTASEVTVNTVTD
-251 GEQVTVVKGGQLV
+251 EQVTVIKGGQLV
-264 TKAPESMSIIDNGG
+264 TKAPESVSIIDNGG
-278 FFALRIVV
+278 FFALRILV

-300 CDVSFTDFSLESEKK
+300 CDISFGDLSLESEKK

-327 ENNPTYT
+327 ESDPTYT

-350 AFHFN
+350 VFHFN

-365 GSLLCGAYVAAYVDN
+365 GSLLCGAYVAAYVN
-380 MDCTFAAMSRVG
+380 NVDCNFSAMSRVG
-392 NTSFTVASK
+392 KTSFTVMSK

-406 AKNTTCQIQFA
+406 AKNDTCQIQFA

-446 TDKQIFVNGV
+446 TDKQIFVNSGV
-456 PGGADAYVVKDEG
+456 GTALTYTVRDGG
-469 GNISSIE
+469 GNISGVVS
-476 STEIN
+476 SDVN
-481 IRTIKLVDKSLASYT
+481 IPTIKLVDNSKDAWL
-496 INGCQNIQLS
+496 INGCQNIKLNLQIDGQN
-506 LLFGAKVYSSSDI
+506 FSSSEI
-519 DTENCYLYPA
+519 DGENSYLYPSDGEGGS
-529 NPDFDEVDAIA
+529 PDAIY
-540 LKFLFDFG
+540 LVFNFDVG
-548 QGYTDIESV
+548 QDYTDTESIV
-557 ATFSFSKAD
+557 TFNFSKAD
-566 PNADSYLAG
+566 ANTNSYLNG
-575 DNLPFP
+575 DDLPFP

-586 DFTFS
+586 NFNYGS
-591 K
+591 

>member
-27 RTIRAYVIPANP
+27 RTVRAYVIPANP

-115 ISNVQRTNDAYYTA
+115 ISNIQRTNDTYYTA

-164 GFVPGEPNTIKI
+164 DFVPGEPNTIKI

-203 ILSQELSIG
+203 ILSQELAIG

-236 ITSQTPSEVTVDNIV
+236 ITSQTPSEVTVNNII

-278 FFALRIVV
+278 FFAIRIVV

-300 CDVSFTDFSLESEKK
+300 CDISFTDFSLESEKK

-327 ENNPTYT
+327 ENNPAYT

-350 AFHFN
+350 VFHFN

-380 MDCTFAAMSRVG
+380 VDCTFAAMSRVG

-446 TDKQIFVNGV
+446 TDKQIFVNDGRSKAFV
-456 PGGADAYVVKDEG
+456 YVVKDGG
-469 GNISSIE
+469 GNITNIVNSELEIITTKLSNNTNMPLSING
-476 STEIN
+476 SQN
-481 IRTIKLVDKSLASYT
+481 IKLT
-496 INGCQNIQLS
+496 
-506 LLFGAKVYSSSDI
+506 LLIGAMTYSSSQMFN
-519 DTENCYLYPA
+519 ENA
-529 NPDFDEVDAIA
+529 SITAADPDMGSPDVMSLFFDYDYQ
-540 LKFLFDFG
+540 L
-548 QGYTDIESV
+548 GYTDEELLY
-557 ATFSFSKAD
+557 TFSLSKAD
-566 PNADSYLAG
+566 PNADSYIAG
-575 DNLPFP
+575 NDIPFP

>member
-115 ISNVQRTNDAYYTA
+115 ISNVQRTNDTYYTA

-136 SVQRSLSILVQKQNE
+136 SVQRSLSILVQKENA

-164 GFVPGEPNTIKI
+164 DFVPGEQNTIKI

-193 SNDETVTSDM
+193 SNDETTSSDM
-203 ILSQELSIG
+203 ILSQELSIV

-227 VSRTDNEIT
+227 VSRADNVIT
-236 ITSQTPSEVTVDNIV
+236 ITSQTASEVTVDNIV

-278 FFALRIVV
+278 FFAIRIVV
-286 DNDSDINKAFFGLY
+286 DNDTDINKAFFGLY

-315 IYKVRDNRVEIS
+315 IYKVRDNRVEFS
-327 ENNPTYT
+327 EDNPTYT

-341 EPDDDTVQA
+341 EPDDDTMQA

-365 GSLLCGAYVAAYVDN
+365 GSLSCGAYVAAYVGN
-380 MDCTFAAMSRVG
+380 VDCTFAAMSRVG

-446 TDKQIFVNGV
+446 TDKQIFVNDGRNV
-456 PGGADAYVVKDEG
+456 AIVNLIKDG
-469 GNISSIE
+469 NGNI
-476 STEIN
+476 TN
-481 IRTIKLVDKSLASYT
+481 IVNAELSLVTIKLSDNEYTSLA
-496 INGCQNIQLS
+496 INGSQNIKLT
-506 LLFGAKVYSSSDI
+506 LLIGAMIYSSSAMFNENAVINAADPGMGTPDSMSLFFDYDYTLDPT
-519 DTENCYLYPA
+519 DTENIY
-529 NPDFDEVDAIA
+529 
-540 LKFLFDFG
+540 
-548 QGYTDIESV
+548 
-557 ATFSFSKAD
+557 TFSLSKAD
-566 PNADSYLAG
+566 ENADSYLAG
-575 DNLPFP
+575 DDIPFP

-586 DFTFS
+586 NSTFS

>member
-12 YGKLGNTVGQRWKNK
+12 YGKLGDTVGQRWKNK

-115 ISNVQRTNDAYYTA
+115 ISNIQRTNDTYYTA
-129 NVEGTLP
+129 NVEGNLP

-164 GFVPGEPNTIKI
+164 DFMPGEPNTIKI
-176 YNNGISL
+176 YNNDISL
-183 TDAKIKIRVV
+183 TDAKIKIRIV
-193 SNDETVTSDM
+193 SNDETISSDM
-203 ILSQELSIG
+203 ILSQELSIR
-212 ASGKQTVYLDFSNNN
+212 ASGKQTVYLDFNNNN

-236 ITSQTPSEVTVDNIV
+236 ITSQTASETTVDTIV
-251 GEQVTVVKGGQLV
+251 GQQVTVVKGGNIV
-264 TKAPESMSIIDNGG
+264 TKTPESVSVINNGG

-286 DNDSDINKAFFGLY
+286 DNDSDINKAFFGMF
-300 CDVSFTDFSLESEKK
+300 CDISFTDFSLESEKK
-315 IYKVRDNRVEIS
+315 IYKVSDNRVEIS
-327 ENNPTYT
+327 EDNPTYT

-350 AFHFN
+350 TFHFN
-355 EGLPIFGAFS
+355 EGSPIFGAFS
-365 GSLLCGAYVAAYVDN
+365 GSLSCGAYVAAYVDN
-380 MDCTFAAMSRVG
+380 VDCTFAAMSRVG

-417 GKTIDMLGVKYTFA
+417 GKTIDMYGVKYTFA

-446 TDKQIFVNGV
+446 TDKQIFVNDGRSV
-456 PGGADAYVVKDEG
+456 AMVNLIKDG
-469 GNISSIE
+469 NGNITNIVNAELSLVTTKLSDNE
-476 STEIN
+476 YTSLAIN
-481 IRTIKLVDKSLASYT
+481 GSQNIKLT
-496 INGCQNIQLS
+496 
-506 LLFGAKVYSSSDI
+506 LLIGAMIYSSSEMFNENAVINAADPGMGTPDSMSLFFDYDYTLDPT
-519 DTENCYLYPA
+519 DTENLY
-529 NPDFDEVDAIA
+529 
-540 LKFLFDFG
+540 
-548 QGYTDIESV
+548 
-557 ATFSFSKAD
+557 TFSLSKAD
-566 PNADSYLAG
+566 ENADSYLAG
-575 DNLPFP
+575 DDLTFP

-586 DFTFS
+586 NFTFS

>member
-27 RTIRAYVIPANP
+27 RTVRAYVIPANP

-115 ISNVQRTNDAYYTA
+115 ISNLQRTNDTYYTA

-164 GFVPGEPNTIKI
+164 DFLPGEPNTIKI

-193 SNDETVTSDM
+193 SNDETISSDM

-227 VSRTDNEIT
+227 VLRTNSEIT
-236 ITSQTPSEVTVDNIV
+236 ITSQTPSEVTVNNIV

-264 TKAPESMSIIDNGG
+264 TKTPKSMSVVDNGG
-278 FFALRIVV
+278 FFAIRIVI
-286 DNDSDINKAFFGLY
+286 DDDSDINKAFFGLY
-300 CDVSFTDFSLESEKK
+300 CDISFGDFSMESEKK

-327 ENNPTYT
+327 ENNPAYT

-380 MDCTFAAMSRVG
+380 VDCTFAAMSRVG

-446 TDKQIFVNGV
+446 TDKQIFVNGE
-456 PGGADAYVVKDEG
+456 PGGANAYVVKDG
-469 GNISSIE
+469 SGNISSVE

-481 IRTIKLVDKSLASYT
+481 IRTIKLVDKSLSAYT

-506 LLFGAKVYSSSDI
+506 LLFGAMVYSSSDI

-529 NPDFDEVDAIA
+529 NQDFDEVDSIA
-540 LKFLFDFG
+540 LKFFFDW
-548 QGYTDIESV
+548 QQVHTDIEPV
-557 ATFSFSKAD
+557 VNFSLSKAD

-586 DFTFS
+586 NFTFGN
-591 K
+591 

>member
-12 YGKLGNTVGQRWKNK
+12 YGKLGDTVGQRWKNK

-115 ISNVQRTNDAYYTA
+115 ISNVQRINDTYYAA

-136 SVQRSLSILVQKQNE
+136 SVQRSLSILVQKENA

-164 GFVPGEPNTIKI
+164 DFVPGEPNTIKI

-203 ILSQELSIG
+203 ILSQELSIV
-212 ASGKQTVYLDFSNNN
+212 ASSKQTVYLDFSNNN
-227 VSRTDNEIT
+227 VSRTGNEIT
-236 ITSQTPSEVTVDNIV
+236 ITSKTPSEVTVNNIV

-264 TKAPESMSIIDNGG
+264 TKAPESMSIINNGA
-278 FFALRIVV
+278 FFAIRIVV

-300 CDVSFTDFSLESEKK
+300 CDISFTDFSLESEKK
-315 IYKVRDNRVEIS
+315 IYKVRDNRVEVS

-350 AFHFN
+350 IFHFN

-365 GSLLCGAYVAAYVDN
+365 GSLSCGAYVAAYVDN
-380 MDCTFAAMSRVG
+380 VDCTFAAMSRVG
-392 NTSFTVASK
+392 NTSFTVQSK

-431 AFTANYNNKKTFVDL
+431 AFTANYSNKKTFVDL
-446 TDKQIFVNGV
+446 TDKQIFVNNGISAAIV
-456 PGGADAYVVKDEG
+456 NLIKDG
-469 GNISSIE
+469 NGNI
-476 STEIN
+476 TN
-481 IRTIKLVDKSLASYT
+481 IVDAELSLVTIKLSDNVYTSLS
-496 INGCQNIQLS
+496 INGSQNIKLT
-506 LLFGAKVYSSSDI
+506 LLIGAMTYSSSQMFN
-519 DTENCYLYPA
+519 ENA
-529 NPDFDEVDAIA
+529 VINAADPDMGTPDSMSLFFDYDYT
-540 LKFLFDFG
+540 LDP
-548 QGYTDIESV
+548 TDIENV
-557 ATFSFSKAD
+557 YTFSLSKAD
-566 PNADSYLAG
+566 ENADSYLAG
-575 DNLPFP
+575 DDIPFP

-586 DFTFS
+586 NSTFN

>member
-12 YGKLGNTVGQRWKNK
+12 YGKLGDTVGQRWKNK
-27 RTIRAYVIPANP
+27 RTVRAYVIPANP

-101 LCPISFT
+101 LCPLSFT

-115 ISNVQRTNDAYYTA
+115 ISNLQRTNDTYYTA
-129 NVEGTLP
+129 NVEGILP

-164 GFVPGEPNTIKI
+164 DFVPGEQNTIQI

-193 SNDETVTSDM
+193 SNDETISSDM

-227 VSRTDNEIT
+227 VSRTDNVIT
-236 ITSQTPSEVTVDNIV
+236 ITSQTASEVTVDTVV

-264 TKAPESMSIIDNGG
+264 TKTPESMSVIDNGG

-286 DNDSDINKAFFGLY
+286 DADSDINKAFFGLY
-300 CDVSFTDFSLESEKK
+300 CDISFGDFSLESEKK
-315 IYKVRDNRVEIS
+315 IYRVSDNRVEIS

-341 EPDDDTVQA
+341 VPDDDTVQA
-350 AFHFN
+350 IFHFN

-380 MDCTFAAMSRVG
+380 VDCTFAAMSRVG

-446 TDKQIFVNGV
+446 TDKQIFISGE
-456 PGGADAYVVKDEG
+456 PGGAIAYVVKDGG
-469 GNISSIE
+469 GNISSVE

-481 IRTIKLVDKSLASYT
+481 IRTIKLVDKSLAAYT
-496 INGCQNIQLS
+496 INRCQNIQLS

-519 DTENCYLYPA
+519 DTENCYLHPA
-529 NPDFDEVDAIA
+529 DPDFDEVDCID
-540 LKFLFDFG
+540 LKFFFDW
-548 QGYTDIESV
+548 QQEHTDIESV

-566 PNADSYLAG
+566 PNTDSYLAG
-575 DNLPFP
+575 DDLPFP

-586 DFTFS
+586 DFTFN

>member
-12 YGKLGNTVGQRWKNK
+12 YGKLGDTVGQRWKNK
-27 RTIRAYVIPANP
+27 RTVRAYVIPANP

-115 ISNVQRTNDAYYTA
+115 ISNLQRTNDTYYTA

-164 GFVPGEPNTIKI
+164 DFIPGEQNTIQI

-193 SNDETVTSDM
+193 SNDETVTNDM

-227 VSRTDNEIT
+227 VSRTGNEIT
-236 ITSQTPSEVTVDNIV
+236 ITSQTPSEMTVDTIV
-251 GEQVTVVKGGQLV
+251 DQQVTVIKGGNVV
-264 TKAPESMSIIDNGG
+264 TKTPESVSIIDNGG
-278 FFALRIVV
+278 FFAMRIVV
-286 DNDSDINKAFFGLY
+286 DNDNNINKAFFGLY
-300 CDVSFTDFSLESEKK
+300 CDISFTDLSLESEKK

-327 ENNPTYT
+327 EDNPAYT

-350 AFHFN
+350 VFHFN
-355 EGLPIFGAFS
+355 EGSPIFGAFS
-365 GSLLCGAYVAAYVDN
+365 GSLSCGAYVAAYVDN
-380 MDCTFAAMSRVG
+380 VDCTFAAMSRVG

-417 GKTIDMLGVKYTFA
+417 GKTIDMYGVKYTFA

-446 TDKQIFVNGV
+446 TDKQIFVNDGRSV
-456 PGGADAYVVKDEG
+456 AIVNLVKDG
-469 GNISSIE
+469 NGNITNIVDAELSLVTMKLSDNE
-476 STEIN
+476 YTSLAIN
-481 IRTIKLVDKSLASYT
+481 GSQNIKLT
-496 INGCQNIQLS
+496 
-506 LLFGAKVYSSSDI
+506 LLIGAMIYSSQEMFNENAVI
-519 DTENCYLYPA
+519 DAADPGMGTPDSMSLFFDYDYTLDPTNTENMY
-529 NPDFDEVDAIA
+529 
-540 LKFLFDFG
+540 
-548 QGYTDIESV
+548 
-557 ATFSFSKAD
+557 TFSLSKAD
-566 PNADSYLAG
+566 ENADSYLAG
-575 DNLPFP
+575 DDLTFP

-586 DFTFS
+586 NFTFS

>member
-12 YGKLGNTVGQRWKNK
+12 YGKLGDTVGQRWKNK
-27 RTIRAYVIPANP
+27 RTVRAYVIPANP

-115 ISNVQRTNDAYYTA
+115 ISNVQRTNDTYYTA
-129 NVEGTLP
+129 NVEGNLP

-164 GFVPGEPNTIKI
+164 NFVPGEPNTIQI

-193 SNDETVTSDM
+193 SNDETIANDM
-203 ILSQELSIG
+203 ILSQELSIV

-251 GEQVTVVKGGQLV
+251 GEQVTVVKGGNIV
-264 TKAPESMSIIDNGG
+264 TKTPKSVSIIDNGG
-278 FFALRIVV
+278 FFALRIIV
-286 DNDSDINKAFFGLY
+286 DDDRDINKAFFGMF
-300 CDVSFTDFSLESEKK
+300 CDISFSDFSLESEKK

-327 ENNPTYT
+327 EDNPAYT

-350 AFHFN
+350 VFHFN
-355 EGLPIFGAFS
+355 EGSPVFGAFS
-365 GSLLCGAYVAAYVDN
+365 GSLSCGAYVAAYVDN
-380 MDCTFAAMSRVG
+380 VDCTFAAMSRVG

-417 GKTIDMLGVKYTFA
+417 GKTIDMYGVKYTFA
-431 AFTANYNNKKTFVDL
+431 AFSANYNNKKTFVDL
-446 TDKQIFVNGV
+446 TDKQIFVNDGRSV
-456 PGGADAYVVKDEG
+456 AIVNLVKDG
-469 GNISSIE
+469 NGNITNIVD
-476 STEIN
+476 TELSLV
-481 IRTIKLVDKSLASYT
+481 TIKLSDNKVTSLA
-496 INGCQNIQLS
+496 INGSQNIKLT
-506 LLFGAKVYSSSDI
+506 LLIGAMIYSSSEMFNENAVI
-519 DTENCYLYPA
+519 DAADPDMGTPDSMSLFFDYDYTLTPTNTENLY
-529 NPDFDEVDAIA
+529 
-540 LKFLFDFG
+540 
-548 QGYTDIESV
+548 
-557 ATFSFSKAD
+557 TFSLSKAD
-566 PNADSYLAG
+566 ENADSYLDG
-575 DNLPFP
+575 NDLQFP

-586 DFTFS
+586 NFTFS

>member
-115 ISNVQRTNDAYYTA
+115 ISNLQRTNDTYYTA
-129 NVEGTLP
+129 NIEGTLP
-136 SVQRSLSILVQKQNE
+136 SVQRSLSILVQKQNA

-164 GFVPGEPNTIKI
+164 DFIPGEQNTIKI

-203 ILSQELSIG
+203 ILSQELSVG
-212 ASGKQTVYLDFSNNN
+212 TSGKQTVYLDFSNNN
-227 VSRTDNEIT
+227 VLRTDNEIT
-236 ITSQTPSEVTVDNIV
+236 ITSQTPSEVTVDNII

-264 TKAPESMSIIDNGG
+264 TKTPESMSIIDNGG
-278 FFALRIVV
+278 FFAIRIVV

-300 CDVSFTDFSLESEKK
+300 CDISFTDFSMESEKK

-350 AFHFN
+350 VFHFN

-365 GSLLCGAYVAAYVDN
+365 GSLSCGAYVAAYVDN
-380 MDCTFAAMSRVG
+380 VDCTFAAMSRVG

-446 TDKQIFVNGV
+446 TDKQIFVNNGRSAAIV
-456 PGGADAYVVKDEG
+456 NLIKDG
-469 GNISSIE
+469 NGNITNIVD
-476 STEIN
+476 TELSLV
-481 IRTIKLVDKSLASYT
+481 TIKLSDNVYTSLS
-496 INGCQNIQLS
+496 INGSQNIKLT
-506 LLFGAKVYSSSDI
+506 LLIGAMTYSSSQMFNENAVINAADPDMGTPDSMSLFFDYDYTLTPT
-519 DTENCYLYPA
+519 DTENVY
-529 NPDFDEVDAIA
+529 
-540 LKFLFDFG
+540 
-548 QGYTDIESV
+548 
-557 ATFSFSKAD
+557 TFSLSKAD
-566 PNADSYLAG
+566 ENADSYLAG
-575 DNLPFP
+575 DDIPFP

-586 DFTFS
+586 NSSFN

>member
-115 ISNVQRTNDAYYTA
+115 ISNVQRINDTYYAA

-136 SVQRSLSILVQKQNE
+136 SVQRSLSILVQKENA

-164 GFVPGEPNTIKI
+164 DFVPGEPNTIKI

-203 ILSQELSIG
+203 ILSQELSIV
-212 ASGKQTVYLDFSNNN
+212 ASSKQTVYLDFSNNN
-227 VSRTDNEIT
+227 VSRTGNEIT
-236 ITSQTPSEVTVDNIV
+236 ITSKTPSEVTVNNIV

-264 TKAPESMSIIDNGG
+264 TKAPESMSIINNGA
-278 FFALRIVV
+278 FFAIRIVV

-300 CDVSFTDFSLESEKK
+300 CDISFTDFSLESEKK
-315 IYKVRDNRVEIS
+315 IYKVRDNRVEVS

-350 AFHFN
+350 IFHFN

-365 GSLLCGAYVAAYVDN
+365 GSLSCGAYVAAYVDN
-380 MDCTFAAMSRVG
+380 VDCTFAAMSRVG
-392 NTSFTVASK
+392 NTSFTVQSK

-431 AFTANYNNKKTFVDL
+431 AFTANYSNKKTFVDL
-446 TDKQIFVNGV
+446 TDKQIFVNNGISAAIV
-456 PGGADAYVVKDEG
+456 NLIKDG
-469 GNISSIE
+469 NGNI
-476 STEIN
+476 TN
-481 IRTIKLVDKSLASYT
+481 IVDAELSLVTIKLSDNVYTSLS
-496 INGCQNIQLS
+496 INGSQNIKLT
-506 LLFGAKVYSSSDI
+506 LLIGAMTYSSSQMFN
-519 DTENCYLYPA
+519 ENA
-529 NPDFDEVDAIA
+529 VINAADPDMGTPDSMSLFFDYDYT
-540 LKFLFDFG
+540 LDP
-548 QGYTDIESV
+548 TDIENV
-557 ATFSFSKAD
+557 YTFSLSKAD
-566 PNADSYLAG
+566 ENADSYLAG
-575 DNLPFP
+575 DDIPFP

-586 DFTFS
+586 NSTFN

>member
-108 PTYIITD
+108 PTYIITN

-136 SVQRSLSILVQKQNE
+136 SVQRSLSILIQKQNE

-164 GFVPGEPNTIKI
+164 DFVPGEPNTIKI

-193 SNDETVTSDM
+193 SNDETATSDM
-203 ILSQELSIG
+203 ILSQELSIET
-212 ASGKQTVYLDFSNNN
+212 SGKQTVYLDFSNNN
-227 VSRTDNEIT
+227 VSRTGNEIT
-236 ITSQTPSEVTVDNIV
+236 ITSQTPSEVTVNNIV

-264 TKAPESMSIIDNGG
+264 TKTPKSMSIVDNGG
-278 FFALRIVV
+278 FFAIRTVV
-286 DNDSDINKAFFGLY
+286 DDDSDINKAFFGLY
-300 CDVSFTDFSLESEKK
+300 CDISFGDFSMESEKK

-350 AFHFN
+350 IFHFN

-365 GSLLCGAYVAAYVDN
+365 GSLSCGAYVAAYVDN
-380 MDCTFAAMSRVG
+380 VDCTFAAMSRVG

-446 TDKQIFVNGV
+446 TDKQIFVNGE
-456 PGGADAYVVKDEG
+456 PGGANAYVVKDGG
-469 GNISSIE
+469 GNISSVE

-481 IRTIKLVDKSLASYT
+481 IRTIKLVDKSKSAYT

-529 NPDFDEVDAIA
+529 DPDFGEVDAIA
-540 LKFLFDFG
+540 LKFFFDFG
-548 QGYTDIESV
+548 QGHTDIESV

-575 DNLPFP
+575 DDLPFP

-586 DFTFS
+586 NFTFS

>member
-27 RTIRAYVIPANP
+27 RTVRAYVIPANP

-115 ISNVQRTNDAYYTA
+115 ISNVQRTNDTYYTA

-136 SVQRSLSILVQKQNE
+136 SVQHSLSILVQKQNE

-164 GFVPGEPNTIKI
+164 DFVPGEPNTIKI

-193 SNDETVTSDM
+193 SNDETISSDM

-212 ASGKQTVYLDFSNNN
+212 ASGKQIVYLDFSNNN
-227 VSRTDNEIT
+227 VSRIDNEIT
-236 ITSQTPSEVTVDNIV
+236 ITSQTASETTVDTIV
-251 GEQVTVVKGGQLV
+251 DQQVTVVKGGQLV
-264 TKAPESMSIIDNGG
+264 TKAPESISIVDNGG
-278 FFALRIVV
+278 FFAIRIVV

-300 CDVSFTDFSLESEKK
+300 CDISFGDFSLESEKK
-315 IYKVRDNRVEIS
+315 IYRVRDNRVEIS
-327 ENNPTYT
+327 ENNPAYT
-334 ITSYTVD
+334 IASYTVD

-350 AFHFN
+350 VFHFN

-365 GSLLCGAYVAAYVDN
+365 GSLSCGAYVAAYVDN
-380 MDCTFAAMSRVG
+380 VDCTFAAMSRVG
-392 NTSFTVASK
+392 NTAFTVASK

-456 PGGADAYVVKDEG
+456 PGGADAYVVKDG
-469 GNISSIE
+469 SGNISSVE
-476 STEIN
+476 STEVN
-481 IRTIKLVDKSLASYT
+481 IRTIKLVDKSLAAYT

-506 LLFGAKVYSSSDI
+506 LLFGAMVYSSSDI
-519 DTENCYLYPA
+519 DIENCYLYPA
-529 NPDFDEVDAIA
+529 DPDFDEVDAIN
-540 LKFLFDFG
+540 LKFFFDLG

-557 ATFSFSKAD
+557 TTFSLSKAD

-575 DNLPFP
+575 DDLPFP

-586 DFTFS
+586 NFTFS

>member
-12 YGKLGNTVGQRWKNK
+12 YGKLGDTVGQRWKNK

-115 ISNVQRTNDAYYTA
+115 ISNVQRTNDTYYTA
-129 NVEGTLP
+129 NVEGSLP
-136 SVQRSLSILVQKQNE
+136 SVQRSISILVQKQNE

-164 GFVPGEPNTIKI
+164 DFVPGEQNTIKI
-176 YNNGISL
+176 YNNDISL
-183 TDAKIKIRVV
+183 TDAKIKIRIV
-193 SNDETVTSDM
+193 SNDETISSDM

-227 VSRTDNEIT
+227 VSRTGNEIT
-236 ITSQTPSEVTVDNIV
+236 ITSQTASEVTVDNIV

-264 TKAPESMSIIDNGG
+264 TKAPESMSIVDNGG
-278 FFALRIVV
+278 FFAIRIIV

-300 CDVSFTDFSLESEKK
+300 CDISFGDFSMESEKK

-327 ENNPTYT
+327 EDNPTYT
-334 ITSYTVD
+334 IASYTVD

-350 AFHFN
+350 VFHFN

-365 GSLLCGAYVAAYVDN
+365 GSLSCGAYVAAYVAN
-380 MDCTFAAMSRVG
+380 VDCTFAAMSRVG

-417 GKTIDMLGVKYTFA
+417 GKTIEMLGVKYTFA

-446 TDKQIFVNGV
+446 TDKQIFVNDGRSKAFV
-456 PGGADAYVVKDEG
+456 YVVKNGG
-469 GNISSIE
+469 GNITNIVNSELEIITTKLSDNTNMSLSING
-476 STEIN
+476 SQN
-481 IRTIKLVDKSLASYT
+481 IKLT
-496 INGCQNIQLS
+496 
-506 LLFGAKVYSSSDI
+506 LLIGAMTYSSSEMFN
-519 DTENCYLYPA
+519 ENA
-529 NPDFDEVDAIA
+529 SITAADPDMGSPDVMSLFFDYDYQLE
-540 LKFLFDFG
+540 
-548 QGYTDIESV
+548 YTDEELLY
-557 ATFSFSKAD
+557 TFSLSKAD

-575 DNLPFP
+575 DDLQFP

-586 DFTFS
+586 NFTFS

>member
-115 ISNVQRTNDAYYTA
+115 ISNVQRINDTYYAA

-136 SVQRSLSILVQKQNE
+136 SVQRSLSILVQKENA

-164 GFVPGEPNTIKI
+164 DFVPGEPNTIKI

-203 ILSQELSIG
+203 ILSQELSIV
-212 ASGKQTVYLDFSNNN
+212 ASSKQTVYLDFSNNN
-227 VSRTDNEIT
+227 VSRTGNEIT
-236 ITSQTPSEVTVDNIV
+236 ITSKTPSEVTVNNIV

-264 TKAPESMSIIDNGG
+264 TKAPESMSIINNGA
-278 FFALRIVV
+278 FFAIRIVV

-300 CDVSFTDFSLESEKK
+300 CDISFTDFSLESEKK
-315 IYKVRDNRVEIS
+315 IYKVRDNRVEVS

-350 AFHFN
+350 IFHFN

-365 GSLLCGAYVAAYVDN
+365 GSLSCGAYVAAYVDN
-380 MDCTFAAMSRVG
+380 VDCTFAAMSRVG

-406 AKNTTCQIQFA
+406 AKNTTCQIQFT

-431 AFTANYNNKKTFVDL
+431 AFTANYSNKKTFVDL
-446 TDKQIFVNGV
+446 TDKQIFVNDGRSV
-456 PGGADAYVVKDEG
+456 AIVNLIKDG
-469 GNISSIE
+469 NGNI
-476 STEIN
+476 TN
-481 IRTIKLVDKSLASYT
+481 IVDAELSLVTIKLSDNVYTSLS
-496 INGCQNIQLS
+496 INGSQNIKLT
-506 LLFGAKVYSSSDI
+506 LLIGAMTYSSSQMFN
-519 DTENCYLYPA
+519 ENA
-529 NPDFDEVDAIA
+529 VINAADPDMGTPDSMSLFFDYNYT
-540 LKFLFDFG
+540 LTP
-548 QGYTDIESV
+548 TDIENV
-557 ATFSFSKAD
+557 YTFSLSKAD
-566 PNADSYLAG
+566 ENADSYLAG
-575 DNLPFP
+575 DGIPFP

-586 DFTFS
+586 NSTFN

>member
-108 PTYIITD
+108 PTYVITD
-115 ISNVQRTNDAYYTA
+115 VSNIKKIDDTYYTA
-129 NVEGTLP
+129 DVVGTLP

-164 GFVPGEPNTIKI
+164 DFMPGEPNTIKI

-183 TDAKIKIRVV
+183 TDAKIKIRIV
-193 SNDETVTSDM
+193 SNDETVTTDM
-203 ILSQELSIG
+203 ILSQELSVG

-227 VSRTDNEIT
+227 VSRTDNVIT
-236 ITSQTPSEVTVDNIV
+236 ITSQTASEVTVDTVV

-264 TKAPESMSIIDNGG
+264 TKTPKSMSIIDNGG
-278 FFALRIVV
+278 FFALSIVV
-286 DNDSDINKAFFGLY
+286 DDDSDINKAFFGLY
-300 CDVSFTDFSLESEKK
+300 SDISFGDFSLESEKK
-315 IYKVRDNRVEIS
+315 IYRIRDNRVEIS

-334 ITSYTVD
+334 IASYTVD
-341 EPDDDTVQA
+341 EPADDTVQA
-350 AFHFN
+350 VFHFN

-365 GSLLCGAYVAAYVDN
+365 GSLSCGAYVAAYVDN
-380 MDCTFAAMSRVG
+380 VDCTFAAMSRAG

-417 GKTIDMLGVKYTFA
+417 GKTIEMLGVKYTFA
-431 AFTANYNNKKTFVDL
+431 AFSANYANKKTFVDL
-446 TDKQIFVNGV
+446 TDKQIFVNDGRSV
-456 PGGADAYVVKDEG
+456 AIVNLIKDG
-469 GNISSIE
+469 NGNI
-476 STEIN
+476 TN
-481 IRTIKLVDKSLASYT
+481 IVNAELSLITIKLSDNKVTSLS
-496 INGCQNIQLS
+496 INGSQNIKLT
-506 LLFGAKVYSSSDI
+506 LLIGAMIYSSSEMFNENASITAADPDMETPDAMSLFFDYDYQLDPTDMVDI
-519 DTENCYLYPA
+519 Y
-529 NPDFDEVDAIA
+529 
-540 LKFLFDFG
+540 
-548 QGYTDIESV
+548 
-557 ATFSFSKAD
+557 TFSLSKAD
-566 PNADSYLAG
+566 ENADSYING
-575 DNLPFP
+575 DDIPFP

-586 DFTFS
+586 NSSFN

>member
-115 ISNVQRTNDAYYTA
+115 ISNVQKTNDAYYTA

-136 SVQRSLSILVQKQNE
+136 SVQRSLSILVQKQNA

-164 GFVPGEPNTIKI
+164 DFVPGEPNTIKI

-183 TDAKIKIRVV
+183 ADAKIKIRVV
-193 SNDETVTSDM
+193 SNDETATSDM
-203 ILSQELSIG
+203 ILSQELSIV

-227 VSRTDNEIT
+227 VSRTGNEIT
-236 ITSQTPSEVTVDNIV
+236 ITSRTPSEVTVNNIV

-264 TKAPESMSIIDNGG
+264 TKAPESMSIINNGA
-278 FFALRIVV
+278 FFAIRIVV

-300 CDVSFTDFSLESEKK
+300 CDISFTDFSLESEKK
-315 IYKVRDNRVEIS
+315 IYKIRDNRVEMS

-365 GSLLCGAYVAAYVDN
+365 GNLSCGAYVAAYVDN
-380 MDCTFAAMSRVG
+380 VDCTFAAMSRVG

-446 TDKQIFVNGV
+446 TDKQIFVNNGRSAAIV
-456 PGGADAYVVKDEG
+456 NLIKDG
-469 GNISSIE
+469 NGNITNIVD
-476 STEIN
+476 TELSLV
-481 IRTIKLVDKSLASYT
+481 TIKLSDNVYT
-496 INGCQNIQLS
+496 PLSINGSQNIKLT
-506 LLFGAKVYSSSDI
+506 LLIGAMTYSSSQMFNENAVINAADPDMGTPDSMSLFFDYDYTLTPT
-519 DTENCYLYPA
+519 DTENVY
-529 NPDFDEVDAIA
+529 
-540 LKFLFDFG
+540 
-548 QGYTDIESV
+548 
-557 ATFSFSKAD
+557 TFSLSKAD
-566 PNADSYLAG
+566 ENADSYLAG
-575 DNLPFP
+575 DDLPFP

-586 DFTFS
+586 NSSFN

>member
-12 YGKLGNTVGQRWKNK
+12 YGKLGDTVGQRWKNK
-27 RTIRAYVIPANP
+27 RTVRAYVIPANP

-115 ISNVQRTNDAYYTA
+115 ISNVQRTSDAYYTA

-164 GFVPGEPNTIKI
+164 DFIPGEQNTIKI

-193 SNDETVTSDM
+193 SNDETISSDM

-236 ITSQTPSEVTVDNIV
+236 ITSQTPSEVTVNNIV

-264 TKAPESMSIIDNGG
+264 TKAPESMSIVDNGG
-278 FFALRIVV
+278 FFAIRIIV

-300 CDVSFTDFSLESEKK
+300 CDISFGDFSMESEKK
-315 IYKVRDNRVEIS
+315 IYKVRDNRVEVS
-327 ENNPTYT
+327 ESNPTYT

-350 AFHFN
+350 VFHFN

-365 GSLLCGAYVAAYVDN
+365 GSLSCGAYVAAYVGN
-380 MDCTFAAMSRVG
+380 VDCTFAAMSRVG

-417 GKTIDMLGVKYTFA
+417 GKTIDMLGVKYTFS
-431 AFTANYNNKKTFVDL
+431 AFAANYNNKKTFVDL
-446 TDKQIFVNGV
+446 TDKQIFINDGRSVAIVNL
-456 PGGADAYVVKDEG
+456 VKDG
-469 GNISSIE
+469 NGNI
-476 STEIN
+476 TN
-481 IRTIKLVDKSLASYT
+481 IVDAELSLVTIKLSDNEYTSLS
-496 INGCQNIQLS
+496 INGSQNIKLT
-506 LLFGAKVYSSSDI
+506 LLIGAMIYSSPEMFNENAVINAADPGMGTPDSMSLFFDY
-519 DTENCYLYPA
+519 DYTLDPTNTENMY
-529 NPDFDEVDAIA
+529 
-540 LKFLFDFG
+540 
-548 QGYTDIESV
+548 
-557 ATFSFSKAD
+557 TFSLSKAD
-566 PNADSYLAG
+566 VNADSYLAG
-575 DNLPFP
+575 DDLTFP

-586 DFTFS
+586 NFTFS

>member
-12 YGKLGNTVGQRWKNK
+12 YGKLGDTVGQRWKNK

-101 LCPISFT
+101 LCPTSFT

-115 ISNVQRTNDAYYTA
+115 ISNLQRTDDAYYTA
-129 NVEGTLP
+129 NVKGNLP

-164 GFVPGEPNTIKI
+164 DFIPGEPNTIKI

-203 ILSQELSIG
+203 ILSQELSIV

-251 GEQVTVVKGGQLV
+251 GEQVTVVKGGNIV
-264 TKAPESMSIIDNGG
+264 TKTPKSVSIIDNGG

-286 DNDSDINKAFFGLY
+286 DDDRDINKAFFGMF
-300 CDVSFTDFSLESEKK
+300 CDISFSDFSLESEKK

-327 ENNPTYT
+327 EDNPAYT

-350 AFHFN
+350 VFHFN
-355 EGLPIFGAFS
+355 EGSPIFGAFS
-365 GSLLCGAYVAAYVDN
+365 GSLSCGAYVAAYVDN
-380 MDCTFAAMSRVG
+380 VDCTFAAMSRVG

-417 GKTIDMLGVKYTFA
+417 GKTIDMYGVKYTFA
-431 AFTANYNNKKTFVDL
+431 AFSANYNNKKTFVDL
-446 TDKQIFVNGV
+446 TDKQIFVNDGRSV
-456 PGGADAYVVKDEG
+456 AIVNLVKDNN
-469 GNISSIE
+469 GNI
-476 STEIN
+476 TN
-481 IRTIKLVDKSLASYT
+481 IVDAELSLVTIKLSDNEYTSLA
-496 INGCQNIQLS
+496 INGSQNIKLT
-506 LLFGAKVYSSSDI
+506 LLIGAMIYSSPEMFNENAVINAADPGMGTPDSMSLFFDY
-519 DTENCYLYPA
+519 DYTLDPTNTENMY
-529 NPDFDEVDAIA
+529 
-540 LKFLFDFG
+540 
-548 QGYTDIESV
+548 
-557 ATFSFSKAD
+557 TFSLSKAD
-566 PNADSYLAG
+566 ENADSYLAG
-575 DNLPFP
+575 DDLTFP

-586 DFTFS
+586 NFTFS